1 MRYAKDLDEKLFN
14 ALYDK
19 IAKRAEEY
27 RDNYARKE
35 TARHGSDCWNNY
47 SEIIHNPWSDLLTGF
62 CHNEYDEED
71 IKYCLML
78 GYVPK
83 SYFRDDPYK
92 KGKMPKS
99 QKKIK
104 TTIWRQYDLEPIFI

>member
-35 TARHGSDCWNNY
+35 TARHGPDYWNNY

-62 CHNEYDEED
+62 CRNEYDEED
-71 IKYCLML
+71 VKYCLML
-78 GYVPK
+78 GYVPE
-83 SYFRDDPYK
+83 SYFRDDHCK
-92 KGKMPKS
+92 RGKMPKS
-99 QKKIK
+99 GTKSNVI
-104 TTIWRQYDLEPIFI
+104 IYNIDPPEIF